1 MKRPVTLILVASLL
15 ASGAAFA
22 RNEHAK
28 EGFAGKVAQ
37 AAARHDD
44 NRGNDRGHDR
54 GHDRGPFRRGDA
66 GVRRDH
72 GRDGDSRDEDGAARR
87 APGLPALRSAAP
99 CR

>member
-44 NRGNDRGHDR
+44 NRGNTHTHSSHPDPDKTSS
-54 GHDRGPFRRGDA
+54 PP
-66 GVRRDH
+66 
-72 GRDGDSRDEDGAARR
+72 ST
-87 APGLPALRSAAP
+87 L
-99 CR
+99 